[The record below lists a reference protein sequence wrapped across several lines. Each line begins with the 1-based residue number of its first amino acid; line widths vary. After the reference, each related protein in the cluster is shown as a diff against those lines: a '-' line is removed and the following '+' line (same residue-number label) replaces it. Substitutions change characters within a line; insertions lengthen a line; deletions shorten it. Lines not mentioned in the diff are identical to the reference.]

1 LISKE
6 FWITADNNVMNFSKI
21 KSSEFNNKSL
31 KELQNHGKTMNLG
44 LSDEAAVTIF
54 LETRDQASLCC
65 V

>member
-6 FWITADNNVMNFSKI
+6 FWITADNNVVDFSKI
-21 KSSEFNNKSL
+21 ISSEFNNKSL

-44 LSDEAAVTIF
+44 FNEEAAVTIF